1 MKKYKCPNCG
11 KISTSMYC
19 DTCEKSIP
27 SSCAIDNVDAMSAE
41 AAATTG
47 ELLEI
52 KEYTKMNN
60 SALDKI
66 ERHTKVMAV
75 IMVISAVCT
84 VANAVFMFIGFM
96 S

>member
-1 MKKYKCPNCG
+1 MRKYKCPNCG

-41 AAATTG
+41 AAATTS

-66 ERHTKVMAV
+66 ERHTKTMAI
-75 IMVISAVCT
+75 IMVISAVCA
-84 VANAVFMFIGFM
+84 VASAVFMFIAVIA
-96 S
+96 